1 VTGDARRRRSR
12 IRLIGNSAGQN
23 ETLCTQDLHY
33 EVSSKNDVYKRLT

>member
-1 VTGDARRRRSR
+1 MRAAIALC
-12 IRLIGNSAGQN
+12 IRLIGNSAGRQN